1 MTFLQPV
8 FLWGL
13 LAIAIPVLIHLWHQ
27 KRGQPLPWAAMQWL
41 HEASEQQQRGLKFDD
56 WLLLAVRCLVIAL
69 LSVLLAQPVWKQDTN
84 PKMIRAVHVVATDS
98 LVRSTFRFELERARQ
113 VGEAVVAL
121 PTANPLNPL
130 LLQVVLDSVR
140 QPNLAVHLYICNDAS
155 LADVPQI
162 LVPERFSLHTAMLPQ
177 LASQRVSGVGQKPFS
192 GIKSP
197 LFLLLNYRNST
208 ERQTVTAALRAL
220 AGVYALNL
228 NLSTFPNPKS
238 QPDWVLTDRFPLK
251 PSPQTLYT
259 VSGAS
264 GATAQNRVAQLTPN
278 IVFVADTLTPQT
290 SERVANGQLP
300 EWFGNQLLAFYKRNS
315 APPPLTQQ
323 EMAGLFVR
331 TNATNTTQS
340 APIDRTWE
348 QNWLL
353 LALLV
358 VIGVE
363 RWLALRK

>member
-1 MTFLQPV
+1 MTFLQPA

-13 LAIAIPVLIHLWHQ
+13 LAIVIPVLIHWWHQ

-41 HEASEQQQRGLKFDD
+41 REASEQQQRGLKFDD
-56 WLLLAVRCLVIAL
+56 WLLLAVRCFVIAL
-69 LSVLLAQPVWKQDTN
+69 LSILLAQPAWKRDAD
-84 PKMIRAVHVVATDS
+84 PKSVRVVHVLASDS

-113 VGEAVVAL
+113 AGELVIAL
-121 PTANPLNPL
+121 PAANPLNPL
-130 LLQVVLDSVR
+130 QLQAVLDSLR
-140 QPNLAVHLYICNDAS
+140 QSDIAVHLYIRNDAS

-162 LVPERFSLHTAMLPQ
+162 SVPQRFSLHTATSPQ
-177 LASQRVSGVGQKPFS
+177 AYNLRVGPIKSNAFL

-197 LFLLLNYRNST
+197 LNIRLDYRNPA

-220 AGVYALNL
+220 AGVYNL
-228 NLSTFPNPKS
+228 TFNLSTTANPTS
-238 QPDWVLTDRFPLK
+238 QPDWLLMDKLLPNPL
-251 PSPQTLYT
+251 PSTLYI
-259 VSGAS
+259 VSGISQRTVQTAS
-264 GATAQNRVAQLTPN
+264 N
-278 IVFVADTLTPQT
+278 IVLVADTLTPQT

-300 EWFGNQLLAFYKRNS
+300 EWLGDQLLTFFKRNP
-315 APPPLTQQ
+315 APPALTPQ
-323 EMAGLFVR
+323 EMSGLFVR
-331 TNATNTTQS
+331 TTAINETQTAS
-340 APIDRTWE
+340 ISRTWE